1 MTGETVKLAFRIG
14 YLGNGFHGSQIQPDV
29 KTVQGELVRV
39 FQSLKWIDEN
49 ITEHNLVLSSRTD
62 AGVNVRVNGGVVT
75 IKKDLWDSL
84 GAKKMIRAIDDRLCE
99 GIAFLDVIQVADD
112 WNPRLAQYRVYR
124 YRIEGIEFWKYPGDV
139 FTEYCD
145 LFTGTY
151 DASNFARIEEGK
163 EPMRTILSCTP
174 WIVNNR
180 VVGFEIVGLAFLW
193 NQVRRTANAIFKM
206 SIGDLTIE
214 QVKQAIENPETT
226 VDFGVAPPEWLILWG
241 VNWQQLPL
249 PESNTEPYF
258 TSVPEGRVAERTM
271 RKRWRL
277 AAEHEMKSLLY
288 NEWAAIGELPIT
300 HHRDS

>member
-214 QVKQAIENPETT
+214 QVKQAIENPELS

>member
-1 MTGETVKLAFRIG
+1 MKLAFRIG

-124 YRIEGIEFWKYPGDV
+124 YRIEGIEFWKYPGDI

-206 SIGDLTIE
+206 SIGDLSIE
-214 QVKQAIENPETT
+214 QVKQAIEKPELT

>member
-14 YLGNGFHGSQIQPDV
+14 YLGDGFHGSQIQPDV

-49 ITEHNLVLSSRTD
+49 NTEHNLVLSSRTD
-62 AGVNVRVNGGVVT
+62 AGVNVRVNGGAVT
-75 IKKDLWDSL
+75 IKKVLWDSL

-99 GIAFLDVIQVADD
+99 GISFLDVIQVADD
-112 WNPRLAQYRVYR
+112 WNPRLAQFRVYR

-139 FTEYCD
+139 FTEYCN

-151 DASNFARIEEGK
+151 DASNFARVEEGK

-214 QVKQAIENPETT
+214 QVKQAIEKPELT

-241 VNWQQLPL
+241 VSWQQLPL
-249 PESNTEPYF
+249 SESNTEPHF

-300 HHRDS
+300 HHRNS

>member
-99 GIAFLDVIQVADD
+99 GIAFLDVIKVADD

>member
-1 MTGETVKLAFRIG
+1 
-14 YLGNGFHGSQIQPDV
+14 
-29 KTVQGELVRV
+29 
-39 FQSLKWIDEN
+39 
-49 ITEHNLVLSSRTD
+49 
-62 AGVNVRVNGGVVT
+62 
-75 IKKDLWDSL
+75 
-84 GAKKMIRAIDDRLCE
+84 MIRAIDDRLCE
-99 GIAFLDVIQVADD
+99 GISFLDVIEVADD

-139 FTEYCD
+139 FTEYCN

-214 QVKQAIENPETT
+214 QVKQAIQKPEVT

-241 VNWQQLPL
+241 VSWQQLPL
-249 PESNTEPYF
+249 PDPSTEPHF

-300 HHRDS
+300 HHRNS

>member
-1 MTGETVKLAFRIG
+1 LTGETVKLAFRIG
-14 YLGNGFHGSQIQPDV
+14 YLGDGFHGSQIQPDV

-62 AGVNVRVNGGVVT
+62 AGVNVRVNGGAVT
-75 IKKDLWDSL
+75 IKKVLWESL

-99 GIAFLDVIQVADD
+99 GISFLDVIQVADD

-124 YRIEGIEFWKYPGDV
+124 YRIEGIEFWKYPGNV
-139 FTEYCD
+139 FAEYCD

-206 SIGDLTIE
+206 SVGDLTIE
-214 QVKQAIENPETT
+214 QVKQAIEKPELA
-226 VDFGVAPPEWLILWG
+226 VDFGVAPPEWLVLWG
-241 VNWQQLPL
+241 VSWQQLPL
-249 PESNTEPYF
+249 PESTTEPYF

-300 HHRDS
+300 RHRNS

>member
-14 YLGNGFHGSQIQPDV
+14 YLGSGFHGSQIQPDV

-62 AGVNVRVNGGVVT
+62 AGVNVRVNGGAVT
-75 IKKDLWDSL
+75 LKKGLWESL

-99 GIAFLDVIQVADD
+99 GISFLDVIEVADD

-139 FTEYCD
+139 FTEYCN

-163 EPMRTILSCTP
+163 EPMRTILSCSP

-214 QVKQAIENPETT
+214 QVKQAIQKPEVT

-241 VNWQQLPL
+241 VSWQQLPL
-249 PESNTEPYF
+249 PDPNTEPHF

-300 HHRDS
+300 HHRNS

>member
-1 MTGETVKLAFRIG
+1 MTGETVRLAFRIG
-14 YLGNGFHGSQIQPDV
+14 YLGKGFHGSQIQPDV
-29 KTVQGELVRV
+29 KTVQGELIRV
-39 FQSLKWIDEN
+39 FQSHKWIDKN
-49 ITEHNLVLSSRTD
+49 STEHNLVLSSRTD
-62 AGVNVRVNGGVVT
+62 AGVNVRLNGGVVT
-75 IKKDLWDSL
+75 LNKSLWQSL

-99 GIAFLDVIQVADD
+99 GISFLDVMQVEQD
-112 WNPRLAQYRVYR
+112 WNPRIAQYRVYR
-124 YRIEGIEFWKYPGDV
+124 YRIEGIEFWKYPGEV
-139 FTEYCD
+139 FSEYCN

-151 DASNFARIEEGK
+151 DASNFARLEEGK

-174 WIVNNR
+174 WIVGGR

-214 QVKQAIENPETT
+214 QVKQAIEKPEIA

-241 VNWQQLPL
+241 VSWQQLPL
-249 PESNTEPYF
+249 PDATTEPHF
-258 TSVPEGRVAERTM
+258 TAVPEGRVAERTM

-300 HHRDS
+300 HHNDS

>member
-1 MTGETVKLAFRIG
+1 LTGETVKLAFRIG

-49 ITEHNLVLSSRTD
+49 NTEHNLVLSSRTD
-62 AGVNVRVNGGVVT
+62 AGVNVRVNGGAVT
-75 IKKDLWDSL
+75 IKKVLWDSL

-99 GIAFLDVIQVADD
+99 GISFLDVIQVADD
-112 WNPRLAQYRVYR
+112 WNPRLAQFRVYR

-139 FTEYCD
+139 FTEYCN

-151 DASNFARIEEGK
+151 DASNFARVEEGK

-214 QVKQAIENPETT
+214 QVKQAIEKPELT

-241 VNWQQLPL
+241 VSWQQLPL
-249 PESNTEPYF
+249 PDSNTEPYF

-300 HHRDS
+300 HHRNS

>member
-1 MTGETVKLAFRIG
+1 LAGETVKLAFRIG
-14 YLGNGFHGSQIQPDV
+14 YLGDRFHGSQIQPDV

-39 FQSLKWIDEN
+39 FQSLEWIDEN
-49 ITEHNLVLSSRTD
+49 NTEHNLVLSSRTD
-62 AGVNVRVNGGVVT
+62 AGVNVRVNGGAVA
-75 IKKDLWDSL
+75 IKKVLWDSL

-99 GIAFLDVIQVADD
+99 GISFLDVIQVADD

-163 EPMRTILSCTP
+163 EPIRTILSCTP

-214 QVKQAIENPETT
+214 QVKQAIEKPELA

-241 VNWQQLPL
+241 VSWQQLPL
-249 PESNTEPYF
+249 PDSNTEPHF

-300 HHRDS
+300 HHRNS

>member
-1 MTGETVKLAFRIG
+1 LTGETVKLAFRIG
-14 YLGNGFHGSQIQPDV
+14 YLGSGFHGSQIQPDV
-29 KTVQGELVRV
+29 KTVQGELIRV
-39 FQSLKWIDEN
+39 FQSHKWIDN
-49 ITEHNLVLSSRTD
+49 NSTEHNLVLSSRTD

-75 IKKDLWDSL
+75 IEKSLWESL

-99 GIAFLDVIQVADD
+99 GISFLDVMQVAED
-112 WNPRLAQYRVYR
+112 WNPRIAQYRVYR
-124 YRIEGIEFWKYPGDV
+124 YRIEGIEFWKYPGQV
-139 FTEYCD
+139 FSEYCN

-151 DASNFARIEEGK
+151 DASNFARLEEGK
-163 EPMRTILSCTP
+163 EPKRTILSCTP
-174 WIVNNR
+174 WIVDNR

-214 QVKQAIENPETT
+214 QVKQAIEKPEIA

-241 VNWQQLPL
+241 VSWQQLPL
-249 PESNTEPYF
+249 PESVSEPHF
-258 TSVPEGRVAERTM
+258 TPVPEGRVAERTM

-300 HHRDS
+300 HHNES

>member
-1 MTGETVKLAFRIG
+1 MTGGTVKLAFRIG

-62 AGVNVRVNGGVVT
+62 AGVNVRVNGGAVT
-75 IKKDLWDSL
+75 IKKSLWDSL

-99 GIAFLDVIQVADD
+99 GISFLDVIQVAEN

-145 LFTGTY
+145 MFTGTY

-214 QVKQAIENPETT
+214 QVKQAIEKPELT

-241 VNWQQLPL
+241 VSWQQLPL
-249 PESNTEPYF
+249 PDSTTEPHF

-300 HHRDS
+300 HHRNS

>member
-14 YLGNGFHGSQIQPDV
+14 YLGDGFHGSQIQPDV

-62 AGVNVRVNGGVVT
+62 AGVNVRVNGGAVT
-75 IKKDLWDSL
+75 IKKVLWESL

-99 GIAFLDVIQVADD
+99 GISFLDVIQVADD

-124 YRIEGIEFWKYPGDV
+124 YRIEGIEFWKYPGNV
-139 FTEYCD
+139 FAEYCD

-206 SIGDLTIE
+206 SVGDLTIE
-214 QVKQAIENPETT
+214 QVKQAIEKPELA
-226 VDFGVAPPEWLILWG
+226 VDFGVAPPEWLVLWG
-241 VNWQQLPL
+241 VSWQQLPL
-249 PESNTEPYF
+249 PESTTEPYF

-300 HHRDS
+300 HHRNS

>member
-14 YLGNGFHGSQIQPDV
+14 YLGDGFHGSQIQPDV

-49 ITEHNLVLSSRTD
+49 LTEHNLVLSSRTD
-62 AGVNVRVNGGVVT
+62 AGVNVRVNGGAVT
-75 IKKDLWDSL
+75 IKKVLWESL

-99 GIAFLDVIQVADD
+99 GISFLDVIQVADD

-139 FTEYCD
+139 FAEYCD

-214 QVKQAIENPETT
+214 QVKQAIEKPELT
-226 VDFGVAPPEWLILWG
+226 VDFGVAPPEWLVLWG
-241 VNWQQLPL
+241 VSWQQLPL
-249 PESNTEPYF
+249 PESTTEPYF

-300 HHRDS
+300 HHRNC

>member
-14 YLGNGFHGSQIQPDV
+14 YLGDGFHGSQIQPDV

-62 AGVNVRVNGGVVT
+62 AGVNVRVNGGAVT
-75 IKKDLWDSL
+75 IKKVLWESL

-99 GIAFLDVIQVADD
+99 GISFLDVIQVADD

-124 YRIEGIEFWKYPGDV
+124 YRIEGIEFWKYPGNV
-139 FTEYCD
+139 FAEYCD

-206 SIGDLTIE
+206 SVGDLTIE
-214 QVKQAIENPETT
+214 QVKQAIEKPELA
-226 VDFGVAPPEWLILWG
+226 VDFGVAPPEWLVLWG
-241 VNWQQLPL
+241 VSWQQLPL
-249 PESNTEPYF
+249 PESTTEPYF

-300 HHRDS
+300 RHRNS

>member
-49 ITEHNLVLSSRTD
+49 NTEHNLVLSSRTD
-62 AGVNVRVNGGVVT
+62 AGVNVRVNGGAVT
-75 IKKDLWDSL
+75 IKKVLWDSL

-99 GIAFLDVIQVADD
+99 GISFLDVIQVADD
-112 WNPRLAQYRVYR
+112 WNPRLAQFRVYR

-139 FTEYCD
+139 FTEYCN

-151 DASNFARIEEGK
+151 DASNFARVEEGK

-214 QVKQAIENPETT
+214 QVKQAIEKPELT

-241 VNWQQLPL
+241 VSWQQLPL
-249 PESNTEPYF
+249 PDSNTEPYF

-300 HHRDS
+300 HHRNS

>member
-1 MTGETVKLAFRIG
+1 MKLAFRIG

-62 AGVNVRVNGGVVT
+62 AGVNVRVNGGAVT
-75 IKKDLWDSL
+75 IKKSLWDSL

-99 GIAFLDVIQVADD
+99 GISFLDVIQVAEN

-145 LFTGTY
+145 MFTGTY

-214 QVKQAIENPETT
+214 QVKQAIEKPELT

-241 VNWQQLPL
+241 VSWQQLPL
-249 PESNTEPYF
+249 PDSTTEPHF

-300 HHRDS
+300 HHRNS

>member
-29 KTVQGELVRV
+29 KTIQGELVRV

-49 ITEHNLVLSSRTD
+49 NTEHNLVLSSRTD
-62 AGVNVRVNGGVVT
+62 AGVNVRVNGGAVT
-75 IKKDLWDSL
+75 IKKVLWDSL

-99 GIAFLDVIQVADD
+99 GISFLDVIQVADD
-112 WNPRLAQYRVYR
+112 WNPRLAQFRVYR
-124 YRIEGIEFWKYPGDV
+124 YRIEGIEFWKYPGEV

-151 DASNFARIEEGK
+151 DASNFARVEEGK
-163 EPMRTILSCTP
+163 EPMRTILSCIP

-214 QVKQAIENPETT
+214 QVKQAIEKPELT

-241 VNWQQLPL
+241 VSWQQLPL
-249 PESNTEPYF
+249 SESNTEPHF

-300 HHRDS
+300 HHRNS

>member
-1 MTGETVKLAFRIG
+1 LTGETVKLAFRIG
-14 YLGNGFHGSQIQPDV
+14 YLGDGFHGSQIQPDV

-49 ITEHNLVLSSRTD
+49 NTEHNLVLSSRTD
-62 AGVNVRVNGGVVT
+62 AGVNVRVNGGAVT
-75 IKKDLWDSL
+75 IKKVLWDSL

-99 GIAFLDVIQVADD
+99 GISFLDVIQVADD
-112 WNPRLAQYRVYR
+112 WNPRLAQFRVYR

-139 FTEYCD
+139 FTEYCN

-151 DASNFARIEEGK
+151 DASNFARVEEGK

-214 QVKQAIENPETT
+214 QVKQAIEKPELT

-241 VNWQQLPL
+241 VSWQQLPL
-249 PESNTEPYF
+249 SESNTEPHF

-300 HHRDS
+300 HHRNS

>member
-1 MTGETVKLAFRIG
+1 LTGETVKLAFRIG

-49 ITEHNLVLSSRTD
+49 NTEHNLVLSSRTD
-62 AGVNVRVNGGVVT
+62 AGVNVRVNGGAVT
-75 IKKDLWDSL
+75 IKKVLWDSL

-99 GIAFLDVIQVADD
+99 GISFLDVIQVADD
-112 WNPRLAQYRVYR
+112 WNPRLAQFRVYR

-139 FTEYCD
+139 FTEYCN

-151 DASNFARIEEGK
+151 DASNFARVEEGK

-214 QVKQAIENPETT
+214 QVKQAIEKPKLT

-241 VNWQQLPL
+241 VSWQQLPL
-249 PESNTEPYF
+249 PDSNTEPYF

-300 HHRDS
+300 HHSNS

>member
-124 YRIEGIEFWKYPGDV
+124 YRIEGIEFWKYPGDI

-206 SIGDLTIE
+206 SIGDLSIE
-214 QVKQAIENPETT
+214 QVKQAIEKPELT

>member
-1 MTGETVKLAFRIG
+1 LTGGTVKLAFRIG

-62 AGVNVRVNGGVVT
+62 AGVNVRVNGGAVT
-75 IKKDLWDSL
+75 IKKSLWDSL

-99 GIAFLDVIQVADD
+99 GISFLDVIQVAEN

-145 LFTGTY
+145 MFTGTY

-214 QVKQAIENPETT
+214 QVKQAIEKPELT

-241 VNWQQLPL
+241 VSWQQLPL
-249 PESNTEPYF
+249 PDSTTEPHF

-300 HHRDS
+300 HHRNS

>member
-75 IKKDLWDSL
+75 IKNDLWDSL

-214 QVKQAIENPETT
+214 QVKQAIENPELS

>member
-1 MTGETVKLAFRIG
+1 
-14 YLGNGFHGSQIQPDV
+14 
-29 KTVQGELVRV
+29 
-39 FQSLKWIDEN
+39 
-49 ITEHNLVLSSRTD
+49 LVLSSRTD
-62 AGVNVRVNGGVVT
+62 AGVNVRVNGGAVT
-75 IKKDLWDSL
+75 IKKVLWDSL

-99 GIAFLDVIQVADD
+99 GISFLDVIQVAGD

-139 FTEYCD
+139 FAEYCD

-151 DASNFARIEEGK
+151 DASNFARVEEGK

-214 QVKQAIENPETT
+214 QVKQAIEKPELT

-241 VNWQQLPL
+241 VSWQQLPL
-249 PESNTEPYF
+249 SESNTEPHF

-300 HHRDS
+300 HHRNS

>member
-1 MTGETVKLAFRIG
+1 MTGGTVKLAFRIG

-62 AGVNVRVNGGVVT
+62 AGVNVRVNGGAVT
-75 IKKDLWDSL
+75 IKKSLWDSL

-99 GIAFLDVIQVADD
+99 GISFLDVIQVAEN

-145 LFTGTY
+145 MFTGTY

-214 QVKQAIENPETT
+214 QVKQAIEKPELT

-241 VNWQQLPL
+241 VSWQQLPL
-249 PESNTEPYF
+249 PDSTTEPHF

-300 HHRDS
+300 HHHNS

>member
-1 MTGETVKLAFRIG
+1 LTGETVKLAFRIG

-49 ITEHNLVLSSRTD
+49 NTEHNLVLSSRTD
-62 AGVNVRVNGGVVT
+62 AGVNVRVNGGAVT
-75 IKKDLWDSL
+75 IKKVLWDSL

-99 GIAFLDVIQVADD
+99 GISFLDVIQVADD
-112 WNPRLAQYRVYR
+112 WNPRLAQFRVYR

-139 FTEYCD
+139 FTEYCN

-151 DASNFARIEEGK
+151 DASNFARVEEGK

-214 QVKQAIENPETT
+214 QVKQAIEKPKLT

-241 VNWQQLPL
+241 VSWQQLPL
-249 PESNTEPYF
+249 PDSNTEPYF

-300 HHRDS
+300 HHRNS

>member
-1 MTGETVKLAFRIG
+1 VKLAFRIG
-14 YLGNGFHGSQIQPDV
+14 YLGDGFHGSQIQPDV

-49 ITEHNLVLSSRTD
+49 NTEHNLVLSSRTD
-62 AGVNVRVNGGVVT
+62 AGVNVRVNGGAVT
-75 IKKDLWDSL
+75 IKKVLWDSL

-99 GIAFLDVIQVADD
+99 GISFLDVIQVADD
-112 WNPRLAQYRVYR
+112 WNPRLAQFRVYR

-139 FTEYCD
+139 FTEYCN

-151 DASNFARIEEGK
+151 DASNFARVEEGK

-214 QVKQAIENPETT
+214 QVKQAIEKPKLT

-241 VNWQQLPL
+241 VSWQQLPL
-249 PESNTEPYF
+249 PDSNTEPYF

-300 HHRDS
+300 HHRNS

>member
-1 MTGETVKLAFRIG
+1 MTGGTVKLAFRIG

-62 AGVNVRVNGGVVT
+62 AGVNVRVNGGAVT
-75 IKKDLWDSL
+75 IKKSLWDSL

-99 GIAFLDVIQVADD
+99 GISFLDVIQVAEN

-145 LFTGTY
+145 MFTGTY

-214 QVKQAIENPETT
+214 QVKQAIEKPELT

-241 VNWQQLPL
+241 VSWQQLPL
-249 PESNTEPYF
+249 PDSTTEPHF
-258 TSVPEGRVAERTM
+258 TSVSEGRVAERTM

-300 HHRDS
+300 HHRNS

>member
-1 MTGETVKLAFRIG
+1 MAGETVKLAFRIG
-14 YLGNGFHGSQIQPDV
+14 YLGDGFHGSQIQPDV

-39 FQSLKWIDEN
+39 FQSLEWIDEN
-49 ITEHNLVLSSRTD
+49 NTEHNLVLSSRTD
-62 AGVNVRVNGGVVT
+62 AGVNVRVNGGAVA
-75 IKKDLWDSL
+75 IKKVLWDSL

-99 GIAFLDVIQVADD
+99 GISFLDVIQVADD

-163 EPMRTILSCTP
+163 EPIRTILSCTP

-214 QVKQAIENPETT
+214 QVKQAIEQPELA

-241 VNWQQLPL
+241 VSWQQLPL
-249 PESNTEPYF
+249 PDSNTEPHF

-300 HHRDS
+300 HHRNS

>member
-14 YLGNGFHGSQIQPDV
+14 YLGDGFHGSQIQPDV

-39 FQSLKWIDEN
+39 FQSPKWIDEN
-49 ITEHNLVLSSRTD
+49 NTEHNLVLSSRTD
-62 AGVNVRVNGGVVT
+62 AGVNVRVNGGAVT
-75 IKKDLWDSL
+75 IKKVLWDSL

-99 GIAFLDVIQVADD
+99 GISFLDVIQVADD
-112 WNPRLAQYRVYR
+112 WNPRLAQFRVYR
-124 YRIEGIEFWKYPGDV
+124 YRIEGIEFWKYPGEV

-151 DASNFARIEEGK
+151 DASNFARVEEGK

-214 QVKQAIENPETT
+214 QVKQAIEKPELT

-241 VNWQQLPL
+241 VSWQQLPL
-249 PESNTEPYF
+249 PDSNTEPHF

-300 HHRDS
+300 HHRNS

>member
-1 MTGETVKLAFRIG
+1 MKLAFRIG

-99 GIAFLDVIQVADD
+99 GIAFLDVIKVADD

>member
-1 MTGETVKLAFRIG
+1 LAGETVKLAFRIG
-14 YLGNGFHGSQIQPDV
+14 YLGDGFHGSQIQPDV

-39 FQSLKWIDEN
+39 FQSLEWIDEN
-49 ITEHNLVLSSRTD
+49 NTEHNLVLSSRTD
-62 AGVNVRVNGGVVT
+62 AGVNVRVNGGAVA
-75 IKKDLWDSL
+75 IKKVLWDSL

-99 GIAFLDVIQVADD
+99 GISFLDVIQVADD

-163 EPMRTILSCTP
+163 EPIRTILSCTP

-214 QVKQAIENPETT
+214 QVKQAIEQPELA

-241 VNWQQLPL
+241 VSWQQLPL
-249 PESNTEPYF
+249 PDSNTEPHF

-300 HHRDS
+300 HHRNS

>member
-1 MTGETVKLAFRIG
+1 MKLAFRIG
-14 YLGNGFHGSQIQPDV
+14 YLGDRFHGSQIQPDV

-39 FQSLKWIDEN
+39 FQSLEWIDEN
-49 ITEHNLVLSSRTD
+49 NTEHNLVLSSRTD
-62 AGVNVRVNGGVVT
+62 AGVNVRVNGGAVA
-75 IKKDLWDSL
+75 IKKVLWDSL

-99 GIAFLDVIQVADD
+99 GISFLDVIQVADD

-163 EPMRTILSCTP
+163 EPIRTILSCTP

-214 QVKQAIENPETT
+214 QVKQAIEQPELA

-241 VNWQQLPL
+241 VSWQQLPL
-249 PESNTEPYF
+249 PDSNTEPHF

-300 HHRDS
+300 HHRNS

>member
-75 IKKDLWDSL
+75 IKKDLWGSL

>member
-39 FQSLKWIDEN
+39 FKSLKWIDEN

-62 AGVNVRVNGGVVT
+62 AGVNVRVNGGAVT
-75 IKKDLWDSL
+75 IQKSLWDSL

-99 GIAFLDVIQVADD
+99 GISFLDVIQVADD

-124 YRIEGIEFWKYPGDV
+124 YRIEGIEFWKYPGEV

-145 LFTGTY
+145 MFTGTY

-214 QVKQAIENPETT
+214 QVKQAIEKPELT

-241 VNWQQLPL
+241 VSWQQLPL
-249 PESNTEPYF
+249 PDSTTEPHF

-300 HHRDS
+300 HHRNS

>member
-14 YLGNGFHGSQIQPDV
+14 YLGDGFHGSQIQPDV

>member
-49 ITEHNLVLSSRTD
+49 NTEHNLVLSSRTD
-62 AGVNVRVNGGVVT
+62 AGVNVRVNGGAVT
-75 IKKDLWDSL
+75 IKKVLWDSL

-99 GIAFLDVIQVADD
+99 GISFLDVIQVADD
-112 WNPRLAQYRVYR
+112 WNPRLAQFRVYR

-139 FTEYCD
+139 FTEYCN

-151 DASNFARIEEGK
+151 DASNFARVEEGK

-214 QVKQAIENPETT
+214 QVKQAIENPELS

-241 VNWQQLPL
+241 VSWQQLPL
-249 PESNTEPYF
+249 PESNTQPHF

-300 HHRDS
+300 HHRNS

>member
-49 ITEHNLVLSSRTD
+49 NTEHNLVLSSRTD
-62 AGVNVRVNGGVVT
+62 AGVNVRVNGGAVT
-75 IKKDLWDSL
+75 IKKVLWDSL

-99 GIAFLDVIQVADD
+99 GISFLDVIQVADD
-112 WNPRLAQYRVYR
+112 WNPRLAQFRVYR

-139 FTEYCD
+139 FTEYCN

-151 DASNFARIEEGK
+151 DASNFARVEEGK

-214 QVKQAIENPETT
+214 QVKQAIEKPELT

-249 PESNTEPYF
+249 PDSNTEPHF

-300 HHRDS
+300 HHSNS